1 MFNYIHDYL
10 IWNSM
15 SGYIEIG
22 TERAVTS
29 ATVEIGTA
37 CLVTFTAVEIGT
49 ACLVT
54 LKLERN
60 VRLQMPPLIFGT
72 STAANEIGTECA
84 VTDAA
89 VYL

>member
-22 TERAVTS
+22 TERAVTD
-29 ATVEIGTA
+29 A
-37 CLVTFTAVEIGT
+37 
-49 ACLVT
+49 
-54 LKLERN
+54 
-60 VRLQMPPLIFGT
+60 PLIFGT

>member
-1 MFNYIHDYL
+1 
-10 IWNSM
+10 M

-29 ATVEIGTA
+29 AT
-37 CLVTFTAVEIGT
+37 VEIGT